1 MDFKISCYCQRAAAS
16 QKHGKWLARSPE
28 KSKPFVCVKC
38 EQKVSYPTVSCCPK
52 DIISRNQQ
60 HDISEIGRKRAWKVI
75 LAKANKLAADA
86 KARLIKTEKA
96 QKAEI
101 RLQQRQRQKQVAV
114 EAASSK
120 PDPFEGLPVFPK
132 CLYGA
137 QKVRHFWG
145 LNFQRTNKE

>member
-38 EQKVSYPTVSCCPK
+38 EQKVSYPTVSC
-52 DIISRNQQ
+52 
-60 HDISEIGRKRAWKVI
+60 RKRAWKVI